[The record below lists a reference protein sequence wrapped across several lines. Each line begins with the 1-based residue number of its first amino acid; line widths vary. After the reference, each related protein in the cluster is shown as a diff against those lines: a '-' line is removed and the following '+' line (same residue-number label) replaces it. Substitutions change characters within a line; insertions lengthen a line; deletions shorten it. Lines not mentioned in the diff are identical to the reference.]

1 MLRFMRFRPAA
12 VTIGA
17 IAAGM
22 MSLTVGWGGS
32 AVVSAAAAQTHSL
45 SPSCERGKCGYVDA
59 HGAWVIPPRYDAAQ
73 EFSDQLAA
81 VNVGT
86 RGASG
91 VPATPWDR
99 FVGLLQT
106 GKFGY
111 APDGK
116 WGYVDAQGREVVP
129 PQFQAARRFS
139 ENVAAVQ
146 LDGEWGYVDRTG
158 TWVIERK
165 FDEAGE
171 FADGRAAVRRGAR
184 RGHVNRR
191 GEVTWD
197 GQVTAQA
204 EQ

>member
-1 MLRFMRFRPAA
+1 MLRSMERRSATVA
-12 VTIGA
+12 IGA
-17 IAAGM
+17 IAAGWI
-22 MSLTVGWGGS
+22 GIAAGC
-32 AVVSAAAAQTHSL
+32 AAADQAGGL

-59 HGAWVIPPRYDAAQ
+59 KGAWVIPPRYDAAK
-73 EFSDQLAA
+73 EFSQGLAA
-81 VNVGT
+81 VNVGA

-111 APDGK
+111 SPGGR
-116 WGYVDAQGREVVP
+116 WGYVNVEGREVIA

-139 ENVAAVQ
+139 ENLAAVQ

-158 TWVIERK
+158 TYVVERK

-171 FADGRAAVRRGAR
+171 FADGRASVRRGSQ
-184 RGHVNRR
+184 RGYVNRR
-191 GEVTWD
+191 GEVVWD

-204 EQ
+204 ER